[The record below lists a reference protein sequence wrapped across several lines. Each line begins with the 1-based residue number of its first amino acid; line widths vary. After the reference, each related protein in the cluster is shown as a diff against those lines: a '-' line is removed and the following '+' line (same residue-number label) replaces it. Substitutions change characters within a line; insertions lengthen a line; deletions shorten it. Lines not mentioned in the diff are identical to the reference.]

1 MARTHKRNG
10 VSLAKGPAGLLGLA
24 MLAFGVLSY
33 LMGADSFTADPFRGT
48 VNGDTFLGLE
58 ANGWTSLLWAGS
70 GLLLLLAA
78 PLHWGAKTVS
88 LAIAFVLGAC
98 ALLWVADAGG
108 NDALGIFAANGLT
121 ATVWA
126 IVAGALAII
135 ALLPRVGRKD
145 HVEHHDHDRVVD
157 RSHHH
162 RTRTVDVDRDGVDDR
177 DERRTPVTGRD
188 ERDGRFDRDDD
199 RTRITDDV
207 RTTGATPGATSA
219 SRRDR

>member
-1 MARTHKRNG
+1 MANSHKRNG

-24 MLAFGVLSY
+24 MIAFGVLSY

-98 ALLWVADAGG
+98 ALLWVADRGG
-108 NDALGIFAANGLT
+108 TDALGIFAANGLT

-126 IVAGALAII
+126 IVAGALAVI

-145 HVEHHDHDRVVD
+145 HADHDDHDRVVD
-157 RSHHH
+157 RSHH
-162 RTRTVDVDRDGVDDR
+162 RARTVDVDRDGVDDR
-177 DERRTPVTGRD
+177 DEHRTRVTG
-188 ERDGRFDRDDD
+188 RDGRFDRDDD

-207 RTTGATPGATSA
+207 RTTGTPGATSA